1 MAVAR
6 ATLPHQAVERW
17 LLQHPA
23 RRWLLR
29 LLPSERLRPLN
40 RREKARELKRLRAIT
55 PSLSLSLSRS
65 LSLSLSLSLALSEPA
80 RSCFFQCQLC
90 QGNHSLLPVLHLGC

>member
-6 ATLPHQAVERW
+6 ATLAHQAVERW

-40 RREKARELKRLRAIT
+40 RREKARELKRLRAIN
-55 PSLSLSLSRS
+55 PSLSLSLSRPLRASS
-65 LSLSLSLSLALSEPA
+65 LMFWHP
-80 RSCFFQCQLC
+80 
-90 QGNHSLLPVLHLGC
+90 GC